1 MSKSGVANFL
11 HALAAVM
18 AGNAI
23 YFLLLPHLPS
33 PAQHVTFRLDLGL
46 VVDFGFCLIALGLI
60 KMLARWKGGESGS
73 RSR

>member
-1 MSKSGVANFL
+1 VSKSGVANFL

-18 AGNAI
+18 AGNAA
-23 YFLLLPHLPS
+23 YFLLLPHLPP

-60 KMLARWKGGESGS
+60 KMIAKWKRRKSGF
-73 RSR
+73 RSQ